1 MDNIMYYLTF
11 ISNVLIIVMDF
22 FIILFGLRI
31 ILKQKKMKEDLDNI
45 KKEVD
50 IWIKKKS

>member
-22 FIILFGLRI
+22 FILLFGLKI
-31 ILKQKKMKEDLDNI
+31 ILKQREMKEELNNI

>member
-22 FIILFGLRI
+22 FIILFGVRI
-31 ILKQKKMKEDLDNI
+31 MLKQKELKEEISNI
-45 KKEVD
+45 KKEID